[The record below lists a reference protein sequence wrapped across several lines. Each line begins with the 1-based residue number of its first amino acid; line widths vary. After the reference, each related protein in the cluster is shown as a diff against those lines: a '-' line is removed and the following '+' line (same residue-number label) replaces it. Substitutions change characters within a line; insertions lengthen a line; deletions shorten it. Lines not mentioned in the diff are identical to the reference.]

1 MQYFQRFCVIVRKDM
16 IMHRFLGWAVAL
28 LAVTLSCSKTPDIQD
43 PEDGLPPF
51 PKAEHE
57 IAAVP
62 LTRAEQTFVQAGN
75 EFAWK
80 LTKKVW
86 ESGEKKSLIISP
98 LSVQYALGML
108 GNGADAAVSAQIADV
123 LGYEGKDAVNG
134 FCAKLIETLP
144 QVDTSITLAL
154 ADGVLV
160 NDRFIPKAPFKSAV
174 ETYYD
179 ALVESMSFADDKA
192 VMKYVNDW
200 CEKHTYGRI
209 KDVLKEVDPAAVMYL
224 MNAIFFHADWAS
236 AFDKAATRNEN
247 FRNLAGTTAKVGM
260 MHQTLDASYGEN
272 DFCQA
277 VSLPYGNGK
286 FVLTVY
292 LPKKSDGLMAMPE
305 AKQLPWMSEICHVI
319 LSLPRFETE
328 TTVEMKDLLAGMGLP
343 VGPYTELVENDTA
356 VISRVIHKAN
366 ITVNE
371 TGTEAA
377 AVTVIEMKFTSAG
390 PDPEPRTVKFTA
402 DHPFLYTISERT
414 SGAILFTGLYN
425 G

>member
-1 MQYFQRFCVIVRKDM
+1 MVMRRLIL
-16 IMHRFLGWAVAL
+16 LGGATL
-28 LAVTLSCSKTPDIQD
+28 LALTLSCSKTPGIED
-43 PEDGLPPF
+43 PEAGLPPF
-51 PKAEHE
+51 PKAAHE
-57 IAAVP
+57 IDRVP
-62 LTRAEQTFVQAGN
+62 LTRAEQAFVQAGN
-75 EFAWK
+75 QFAWK

-86 ESGEKKSLIISP
+86 DDSEKKSFIISP

-108 GNGADAAVSAQIADV
+108 GNGAYAEIAAQLASV
-123 LGYEGKDAVNG
+123 LGYEGTDAINE

-144 QVDTSITLAL
+144 QVDTSVTLAL

-160 NDRFIPKAPFKSAV
+160 NDRFTPKAPFKSAV

-224 MNAIFFHADWAS
+224 MNAIFFHADWTS
-236 AFDKAATRNEN
+236 AFDKSATRNEN

-286 FVLTVY
+286 FALTVY
-292 LPKKSDGLMAMPE
+292 LPKKSDGLMAVPE
-305 AKQLPWMSEICHVI
+305 AKQLPWMSETCHVI

-343 VGPYTELVENDTA
+343 VGPYTELVENDSA

-377 AVTVIEMKFTSAG
+377 AVTVIEMKYTSAG

-402 DHPFLYTISERT
+402 DHPFLYTISETT
-414 SGAILFTGLYN
+414 SGVILFTGLYN
-425 G
+425 GG

>member
-1 MQYFQRFCVIVRKDM
+1 MNS
-16 IMHRFLGWAVAL
+16 IMRRMNILGWAATL
-28 LAVTLSCSKTPDIQD
+28 LALTLSCSKTSGNPDSG
-43 PEDGLPPF
+43 DGLPAF
-51 PKAEHE
+51 PKAAHE
-57 IAAVP
+57 IDRVP
-62 LTRAEQTFVQAGN
+62 LTRAEEAFVQAGN
-75 EFAWK
+75 QFAWK

-86 ESGEKKSLIISP
+86 DEGEKKSIILSP

-108 GNGADAAVSAQIADV
+108 GNGADPETAARLAAV
-123 LGYEGKDAVNG
+123 LGYEGTDAINE

-144 QVDTSITLAL
+144 QVDTSLTLAL

-160 NDRFIPKAPFKSAV
+160 NDRFTPKAPFKSAV

-179 ALVESMSFADDKA
+179 ALVESMSFADPQA

-209 KDVLKEVDPAAVMYL
+209 KDVLKDVNPAAVMYL
-224 MNAIFFHADWAS
+224 MNAIFFHADWTT
-236 AFDKAATRNEN
+236 AFDKAATRDEK
-247 FRNLAGTTAKVGM
+247 FRNLAGGTAKVGM
-260 MHQTLDASYGEN
+260 MHQTLDAAYGEN
-272 DFCQA
+272 DFGQA

-292 LPKKSDGLMAMPE
+292 LPKKDDALAALPE
-305 AKQLPWMSEICHVI
+305 ADRLPRTGETCHVI

-328 TTVEMKDLLAGMGLP
+328 NTVEMKELLAGMGLP
-343 VGPYTELVENDTA
+343 VGPYTELVENDSA
-356 VISRVIHKAN
+356 VISRIIHKAN

-377 AVTVIEMKFTSAG
+377 AVTIIEMKATSAG
-390 PDPEPRTVKFTA
+390 PGSEPRTVTFTA

-425 G
+425 GD

>member
-1 MQYFQRFCVIVRKDM
+1 MVMRRLIL
-16 IMHRFLGWAVAL
+16 LGGAAL
-28 LAVTLSCSKTPDIQD
+28 LALTLSCSKTPGIED
-43 PEDGLPPF
+43 PEAGLPTF
-51 PKAEHE
+51 PKAAHE
-57 IAAVP
+57 IDRVP
-62 LTRAEQTFVQAGN
+62 LTRAEQAFVQAGN
-75 EFAWK
+75 QFAWK

-86 ESGEKKSLIISP
+86 DESDKNSLIISP

-108 GNGADAAVSAQIADV
+108 GNGADAATAARIAEV
-123 LGYEGKDAVNG
+123 LGYEGTEAINE

-144 QVDTSITLAL
+144 QVDTSVTLAL

-160 NDRFIPKAPFKSAV
+160 NDRFTPKAPFQSAV

-179 ALVESMSFADDKA
+179 ALVESMSFSDPEA
-192 VMKYVNDW
+192 VKKYVNDW

-209 KDVLKEVDPAAVMYL
+209 KDVLKEVNPAAIMYI
-224 MNAIFFHADWAS
+224 MNAIFFHADWS
-236 AFDKAATRNEN
+236 KAFDKAATRNEN
-247 FRNLAGTTAKVGM
+247 FRNLAGTTVKVGM

-272 DFCQA
+272 DFGQA

-286 FVLTVY
+286 YVLTLY
-292 LPKKSDGLMAMPE
+292 LPRKDDALATLPDP
-305 AKQLPWMSEICHVI
+305 KQLPRPGETCHVT

-328 TTVEMKDLLAGMGLP
+328 STVDMKELLADMGLP
-343 VGPYTELVENDTA
+343 VGPYTELVENDA
-356 VISRVIHKAN
+356 AAISKVIHKAN

-377 AVTVIEMKFTSAG
+377 AVTIIEMKFTSVG
-390 PDPEPRTVKFTA
+390 PDPEPRTVTFTA

>member
-1 MQYFQRFCVIVRKDM
+1 MNVLCWAAA
-16 IMHRFLGWAVAL
+16 FLAL
-28 LAVTLSCSKTPDIQD
+28 TLSCSKTPDIQD
-43 PEDGLPPF
+43 PEAGLPAF
-51 PKAEHE
+51 PKAAHE
-57 IAAVP
+57 IDRVP
-62 LTRAEQTFVQAGN
+62 LTRAEEAFVQAGN
-75 EFAWK
+75 PFSWK

-86 ESGEKKSLIISP
+86 DGSEKKSIILSP

-108 GNGADAAVSAQIADV
+108 GNGADAETSAQLAAV
-123 LGYEGKDAVNG
+123 LGYEGTDAINE

-144 QVDTSITLAL
+144 QLDTSVTLAL

-160 NDRFIPKAPFKSAV
+160 NDKYTLKAPFKSAV

-179 ALVESMSFADDKA
+179 ALVESMSFGDPQA

-209 KDVLKEVDPAAVMYL
+209 KDVLKDVNPAAIMYI
-224 MNAIFFHADWAS
+224 MNAIFFHADWTT
-236 AFDKAATRNEN
+236 AFDKAATRDEK
-247 FRNLAGTTAKVGM
+247 FRNLAGSTAKVGM
-260 MHQTLDASYGEN
+260 MHQTLDAAYGEN
-272 DFCQA
+272 DFGQA

-292 LPKKSDGLMAMPE
+292 LPKKDDALTTLPE
-305 AKQLPWMSEICHVI
+305 ADRLPRTGETCHVI

-328 TTVEMKDLLAGMGLP
+328 NTVEMKDLLAEMGLP
-343 VGPYTELVENDTA
+343 AGPYTELVENDSA
-356 VISRVIHKAN
+356 VISRIIHKAN

-377 AVTVIEMKFTSAG
+377 AVTIIEMKATSAG
-390 PDPEPRTVKFTA
+390 PGSDPRTVTFTA

-425 G
+425 GD

>member
-1 MQYFQRFCVIVRKDM
+1 MNI
-16 IMHRFLGWAVAL
+16 LTWAAAL
-28 LAVTLSCSKTPDIQD
+28 LALTLSCSKTPGIDD
-43 PEDGLPPF
+43 PEAGLPPF
-51 PKAEHE
+51 PKAAHE
-57 IAAVP
+57 IDRVP
-62 LTRAEQTFVQAGN
+62 LTRSEEAFVQAGN
-75 EFAWK
+75 QFAWK
-80 LTKKVW
+80 LTKQVW
-86 ESGEKKSLIISP
+86 ESSDKKGLIISP

-108 GNGADAAVSAQIADV
+108 GNGANAEVSAKLAAV
-123 LGYEGKDAVNG
+123 LGYEGTDAINE

-144 QVDTSITLAL
+144 QVDTSVTLAL

-160 NDRFIPKAPFKSAV
+160 NDEFTPKAPFKTAV
-174 ETYYD
+174 ETYYK
-179 ALVESMSFADDKA
+179 ALVESMSFSNPEA

-209 KDVLKEVDPAAVMYL
+209 KDVLKQVDPAAVMYL
-224 MNAIFFHADWAS
+224 MNAIFFHADWTT
-236 AFDKAATRNEN
+236 AFDKAATRDEN
-247 FRNLAGTTAKVGM
+247 FRNLAGATAKVGM
-260 MHQTLDASYGEN
+260 MHQTLDAAYGEN
-272 DFCQA
+272 DFGQA

-292 LPKKSDGLMAMPE
+292 LPKKNDALATLPE
-305 AKQLPWMSEICHVI
+305 ATQLPRPGETCHVI

-328 TTVEMKDLLAGMGLP
+328 TTVEMKDLLSGMGLP

-356 VISRVIHKAN
+356 AISQVIHKAN

-377 AVTVIEMKFTSAG
+377 AVTVIEMKLTSTG
-390 PDPEPRTVKFTA
+390 LEPEMRTVTFTA

-425 G
+425 GA

>member
-1 MQYFQRFCVIVRKDM
+1 MGKDM

-108 GNGADAAVSAQIADV
+108 GNGADAAVAARIADV
-123 LGYEGKDAVNG
+123 LGYEGKDAING

-144 QVDTSITLAL
+144 QVDTSVTLAL

-160 NDRFIPKAPFKSAV
+160 NDRFTPKAPFKSAV

-224 MNAIFFHADWAS
+224 MNAIFFHANWTS

-286 FVLTVY
+286 FALTVY
-292 LPKKSDGLMAMPE
+292 LPKKSDGLMAVPE
-305 AKQLPWMSEICHVI
+305 AKQLPWMSETCHVI

-343 VGPYTELVENDTA
+343 VGPYTELVENDSA
-356 VISRVIHKAN
+356 DISRVIHKAN

-377 AVTVIEMKFTSAG
+377 AVTVIEMKYTSAG
-390 PDPEPRTVKFTA
+390 PSTDPRTVTFTA

-414 SGAILFTGLYN
+414 SGVILFTGLYN

>member
-1 MQYFQRFCVIVRKDM
+1 MNI
-16 IMHRFLGWAVAL
+16 LGWAAAL
-28 LAVTLSCSKTPDIQD
+28 LALTLSCSKTPDIED
-43 PEDGLPPF
+43 PEAGLPPF
-51 PKAEHE
+51 PKAAHE
-57 IAAVP
+57 IDRVP
-62 LTRAEQTFVQAGN
+62 LTRAEETFVQAGN
-75 EFAWK
+75 QFAWK

-86 ESGEKKSLIISP
+86 DEGEKKSLIISP

-108 GNGADAAVSAQIADV
+108 GNGADAAMAAQIADV
-123 LGYEGKDAVNG
+123 LGYEGTDAINE

-144 QVDTSITLAL
+144 QVDTSVTLAL

-160 NDRFIPKAPFKSAV
+160 NDKFTPKAPFKSAV
-174 ETYYD
+174 ETYYS
-179 ALVESMSFADDKA
+179 ALVESMSFSDPQA

-209 KDVLKEVDPAAVMYL
+209 KDVLKSVNPAAIMYL
-224 MNAIFFHADWAS
+224 MNAIFFHADWTT
-236 AFDKAATRNEN
+236 AFDKAATRDEN
-247 FRNLAGTTAKVGM
+247 F
-260 MHQTLDASYGEN
+260 
-272 DFCQA
+272 

-292 LPKKSDGLMAMPE
+292 LPKKDDALAALPE
-305 AKQLPWMSEICHVI
+305 ADRLPRTGETCHVI

-328 TTVEMKDLLAGMGLP
+328 NTVEMKDLLAEMGLP
-343 VGPYTELVENDTA
+343 AGPYTELVENDSA
-356 VISRVIHKAN
+356 VVSRIIHKAN

-377 AVTVIEMKFTSAG
+377 AVTIIEMKATSAG
-390 PDPEPRTVKFTA
+390 PGSEPRTVKFTA

-425 G
+425 GD

>member
-1 MQYFQRFCVIVRKDM
+1 MRRMNILC
-16 IMHRFLGWAVAL
+16 WAAAL
-28 LAVTLSCSKTPDIQD
+28 LALTLSCNKTSGVED
-43 PEDGLPPF
+43 PEAGLPPF
-51 PKAEHE
+51 PKAAHE
-57 IAAVP
+57 IDRVP
-62 LTRAEQTFVQAGN
+62 LTRAEEAFVQAGN
-75 EFAWK
+75 QFSWK

-86 ESGEKKSLIISP
+86 DNGEKKSIILSP

-108 GNGADAAVSAQIADV
+108 GNGADAETAARLAAV
-123 LGYEGKDAVNG
+123 LGYEGTDAINE

-144 QVDTSITLAL
+144 QVDTSVTLAL

-160 NDRFIPKAPFKSAV
+160 NDKFTPKAPFKSAV
-174 ETYYD
+174 ETYYG
-179 ALVESMSFADDKA
+179 ALVESMSFGDPQA

-209 KDVLKEVDPAAVMYL
+209 KEVLKDVNPAAIMYI
-224 MNAIFFHADWAS
+224 MNAIFFHADWTT
-236 AFDKAATRNEN
+236 AFDKAATRDEK
-247 FRNLAGTTAKVGM
+247 FRNLAGSTAKVGM
-260 MHQTLDASYGEN
+260 MHQTVDAAYGEN
-272 DFCQA
+272 DFGQA

-292 LPKKSDGLMAMPE
+292 LPKKEDALTTLPE
-305 AKQLPWMSEICHVI
+305 ADRLPRTGEICRVI

-328 TTVEMKDLLAGMGLP
+328 NTVEMKDLLGEMGLP
-343 VGPYTELVENDTA
+343 AGPYTELVENDSA
-356 VISRVIHKAN
+356 VISRIIHKAN

-377 AVTVIEMKFTSAG
+377 AVTIIEMKATSAG
-390 PDPEPRTVKFTA
+390 PGSEPRTVTFTA

-425 G
+425 GD

>member
-1 MQYFQRFCVIVRKDM
+1 MNI
-16 IMHRFLGWAVAL
+16 LGWAAAL
-28 LAVTLSCSKTPDIQD
+28 LALTLSCSKTPDIQD
-43 PEDGLPPF
+43 PEAGLPPF

-57 IAAVP
+57 IDRVP
-62 LTRAEQTFVQAGN
+62 LTRAEEAFVQAGN
-75 EFAWK
+75 QFAWK

-86 ESGEKKSLIISP
+86 DEGEKKSIILSP

-108 GNGADAAVSAQIADV
+108 GTGADAEISAQLAAV
-123 LGYEGKDAVNG
+123 LGYEGTDAINE

-144 QVDTSITLAL
+144 QVDTSVTLAL

-160 NDRFIPKAPFKSAV
+160 NDKFTPKVPFKSAV
-174 ETYYD
+174 ETYYS
-179 ALVESMSFADDKA
+179 ALVESMSFSDPQA

-209 KDVLKEVDPAAVMYL
+209 KEVLKQVNPAAIMYI
-224 MNAIFFHADWAS
+224 MNAIFFHADWTT
-236 AFDKAATRNEN
+236 AFDKAATRDEK
-247 FRNLAGTTAKVGM
+247 FRNLAGGTAKVGM

-272 DFCQA
+272 DFGQA

-292 LPKKSDGLMAMPE
+292 LPKKDDALAALPE
-305 AKQLPWMSEICHVI
+305 ADRLPRTGETCHVI

-328 TTVEMKDLLAGMGLP
+328 TTVEMKELLAAMGLP

-356 VISRVIHKAN
+356 VISQVIHKAN

-377 AVTVIEMKFTSAG
+377 AVTVIEMKLTSAG
-390 PDPEPRTVKFTA
+390 PDPDPRTVKFTA

-425 G
+425 GD